1 MKTEQDLHRLQRWFA
16 ATVTHPHGVEH
27 GAAAAGSAPER
38 LVTASRSLSPAARL
52 RIYADAYEV
61 RLVQCLRADFPAL
74 RVALGDDV
82 FDDFA
87 RAYIAAEPPRDYA
100 LALLGASFPQFLSRT
115 RPGGGAASG
124 RPDWT
129 DFVVELATLERT
141 FREAF
146 DDSGPEDAVL
156 PAAPDVDAL
165 SSAPDWR
172 RIRVTPAPWLR
183 LATFAFPVHRYM
195 NRVRASLETP
205 VPEPEATHLAISRHD
220 YTVRFDELTQ
230 AQHALLAAF
239 DGARELHEA
248 LHLSGHHAWRD
259 AETSPGVLRETLHA
273 WARRGFFARVE
284 LPPAI

>member
-1 MKTEQDLHRLQRWFA
+1 MKTEQDLQRLQRWFA
-16 ATVTHPHGVEH
+16 ATVTHPDGVEH
-27 GAAAAGSAPER
+27 GASAAGSPPER
-38 LVTASRSLSPAARL
+38 LVTASRSLSAAARL
-52 RIYADAYEV
+52 RVYADAYEA

-74 RVALGDDV
+74 RIALEADV

-87 RAYIAAEPPRDYA
+87 RAYIAAEPPRDYS
-100 LALLGASFPQFLSRT
+100 LALLGASFAQFLSRT
-115 RPGGGAASG
+115 RPGGGTASE
-124 RPDWT
+124 RPDWS

-146 DDSGPEDAVL
+146 DDDGPEDAVL
-156 PAAPDVDAL
+156 PAADDVDAL

-195 NRVRASLETP
+195 SRVRASLATP
-205 VPEPEATHLAISRHD
+205 VPEPETTHLAIWRRD

-239 DGARELHEA
+239 DGARELREA
-248 LHLSGHHAWRD
+248 LHVSGHHAWRD
-259 AETSPGVLRETLHA
+259 AQTLPGVLRELLHA
-273 WARRGFFARVE
+273 WARRGFFARIE
-284 LPPAI
+284 LPAAI